1 MLEIL
6 CHVGLKTVGLNM
18 QCVIYSDGLVE
29 VSSGSTVISSGI
41 STG

>member
-6 CHVGLKTVGLNM
+6 RHVGLKAVGLNM
-18 QCVIYSDGLVE
+18 QCVIYSAGLVE
-29 VSSGSTVISSGI
+29 VSSGSTVISPGV